1 MENNSGTESG
11 DSFSSVKETIAE
23 KLERA
28 AVSLGRQSE
37 GAHVLGLYSQQA
49 SQWLHQSADYVRDF
63 DVKKADKELRNQ
75 IRTHPGKSLLIGF
88 GAGMLLG
95 LLLRRR

>member
-1 MENNSGTESG
+1 MENSSGTESC
-11 DSFSSVKETIAE
+11 DPFNNVKQTIAE

-28 AVSLGRQSE
+28 AASLGRQSE
-37 GAHVLGLYSQQA
+37 GGRVLGPYSQQA
-49 SQWLHQSADYVRDF
+49 SQWLHQSADYVREF
-63 DVKKADKELRNQ
+63 DVKKADTELRNQ
-75 IRTHPGKSLLIGF
+75 IRTHPGKSLLIGV